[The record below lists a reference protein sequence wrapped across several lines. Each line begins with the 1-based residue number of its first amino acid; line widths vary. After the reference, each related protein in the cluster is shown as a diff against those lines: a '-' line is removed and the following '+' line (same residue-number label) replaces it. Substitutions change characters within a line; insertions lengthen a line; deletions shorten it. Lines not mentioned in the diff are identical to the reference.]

1 MSPNGLPR
9 RLRRDRAS
17 SVGKPPI
24 SLEPT
29 PQSQPSPS
37 MILMAEEGAEMLCVC
52 SGEDPDMES
61 TLLGINELEV
71 AE

>member
-1 MSPNGLPR
+1 
-9 RLRRDRAS
+9 
-17 SVGKPPI
+17 
-24 SLEPT
+24 
-29 PQSQPSPS
+29 
-37 MILMAEEGAEMLCVC
+37 MILMAEEEAEMLCVC